1 LYIYYVISF
10 CSGEE
15 AFRALQGATAW
26 ASNPMLKRVSSLPD
40 YVPMTLIYG
49 ARTWVDS
56 TQGIE
61 IKEQRSNS
69 NSYCDLQM
77 IEGGG
82 HHVYFDHPREFNASV
97 EKICSTVDA
106 EEGTSL

>member
-1 LYIYYVISF
+1 
-10 CSGEE
+10 
-15 AFRALQGATAW
+15 
-26 ASNPMLKRVSSLPD
+26 MLKRISSLPD

-56 TQGIE
+56 TQGSE
-61 IKEQRSNS
+61 IKELRS

-97 EKICSTVDA
+97 EKICCTVDT
-106 EEGTSL
+106 EVGTSL